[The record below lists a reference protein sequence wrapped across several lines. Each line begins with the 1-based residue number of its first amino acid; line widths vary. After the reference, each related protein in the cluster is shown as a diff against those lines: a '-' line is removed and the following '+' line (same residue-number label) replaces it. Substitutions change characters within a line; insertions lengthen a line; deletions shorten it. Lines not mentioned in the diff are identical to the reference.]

1 MRVKQ
6 FPNYKLVIKTNSYT
20 GNFERELVSYALGTL
35 DNVQMEMGDF
45 HGSYEMDLFWKE
57 EFGSKRKG
65 YYDDYE
71 LKDEYLMET
80 YQDVDDWEQM
90 TFYHMVGD
98 CNSLAI
104 QLVKPLSEYWEE
116 IIVRRIKKYFE
127 ERPSKS
133 NWVLPQG
140 AKLLDLYLI
149 DSKENRVKD
158 YMQNSKL
165 KSKEEYSEDTKEL

>member
-6 FPNYKLVIKTNSYT
+6 IPNYELVIKTNSYT

-35 DNVQMEMGDF
+35 DNVQMEMGSF
-45 HGSYEMDLFWKE
+45 HGDSEMDLFWEE
-57 EFGSKRKG
+57 EFNSERKD

-104 QLVKPLSEYWEE
+104 QLVKPLNEYWEE
-116 IIVRRIKKYFE
+116 IIVRRVKKFFD
-127 ERPSKS
+127 ERPCRYSYT
-133 NWVLPQG
+133 LPND
-140 AKLLDLYLI
+140 AELIDLYLV
-149 DSKENRVKD
+149 DSNENLIKN
-158 YMQNSKL
+158 YM
-165 KSKEEYSEDTKEL
+165 